1 MDGAFVTDRGDE
13 RCIQDNLREKDLFED
28 QGIAERKLALKNR
41 IGGGGGAWTGL
52 IWLRIGTNCG
62 LF

>member
-1 MDGAFVTDRGDE
+1 MDGAFGTYRGDE

-41 IGGGGGAWTGL
+41 MGGGHGVG
-52 IWLRIGTNCG
+52 
-62 LF
+62 